1 MMSPMMSGALSGP
14 DGLLRCPWALSVPE
28 YLAYHDDEWGRP
40 VSTVQGLYERM
51 TLEAFQ
57 SGLSWITIL
66 RKRENFRQAFAG
78 FWPERVAAFTDD
90 DIQRLLSDPGIV
102 RNRAKIAAAIEN
114 ARLVVDLGA
123 RFTEI
128 VLSYRVTGRPR
139 PVGGELRATS
149 PESIEMARQL
159 KGLGFRFVGPT
170 TAYAT
175 MQAIGLVDDHIV
187 DCFAPPPGWPEANAT
202 AQTRPKPEPDSGYDQ
217 VVRNN

>member
-1 MMSPMMSGALSGP
+1 MSGAVPGP
-14 DGLLRCPWALSVPE
+14 DGLWRCPWALSAPE

-40 VSTVQGLYERM
+40 VSTVHGLYERM

-78 FWPERVAAFTDD
+78 FWPERVAAFTSN
-90 DIQRLLSDPGIV
+90 DIERLLSDPGIV

-114 ARLVVDLGA
+114 ARLVVDLGS
-123 RFTEI
+123 RFAEI
-128 VLSYRVTGRPR
+128 VLSYRVIGRPR
-139 PVGGELRATS
+139 PAAGEWRATS
-149 PESIEMARQL
+149 PESIAMAREL

-175 MQAIGLVDDHIV
+175 MQAIGLVDDHLV
-187 DCFAPPPGWPEANAT
+187 GCCAPPPVWPEANST
-202 AQTRPKPEPDSGYDQ
+202 PETRPKPEPDASRD
-217 VVRNN
+217 